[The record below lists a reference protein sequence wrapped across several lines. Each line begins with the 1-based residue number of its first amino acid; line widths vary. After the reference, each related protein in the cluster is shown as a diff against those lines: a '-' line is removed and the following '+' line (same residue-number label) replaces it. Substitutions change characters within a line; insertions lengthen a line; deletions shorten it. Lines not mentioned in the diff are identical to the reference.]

1 MCGLGA
7 LPLSAVEGRLPAFT
21 SQATE
26 MGYEEDEAKEVYAK
40 LLASMRQAAA
50 QGK

>member
-1 MCGLGA
+1 
-7 LPLSAVEGRLPAFT
+7 
-21 SQATE
+21 